1 MNESCFKMA
10 EPPTG
15 VNTKPVSQTYFHL
28 LMVRIH

>member
-1 MNESCFKMA
+1 MA